1 MTYDKSVQDGIMTTK
16 RKRSGSTDAADAGH
30 AGHPVTMRDV
40 AEAAGVSV
48 ATVSNV
54 VNDKKSARIG
64 ADARQRVHDAV
75 SDLGYRPN
83 ALAKTLSSGS
93 SKFIGLVADA
103 IATTPFAGQIIHGAQ
118 DEAWKHGFVLLVAN
132 TEGDPAAEEAAIA
145 MMLEHKVRGVL
156 YSTWYHR
163 AVVPPQ
169 ALRETDY
176 VLVDCF
182 EANAT
187 APAVVP
193 DEVQGG
199 YTATGLL
206 LEAGHRRVAFINTTS
221 SSPAQS
227 GRLQGYRRA
236 LAEAGIEFDPA
247 LVLEAH
253 PDQEGGY
260 AATDRLL
267 EQKVTA
273 VFCHNDRVAMGLY
286 DGVRE
291 RGLTIPRDMAIAG
304 FDNQEVIAAHLRPP
318 LSTVALPHYELGA
331 AGVRVLL
338 GIDSVPKESPLLIS
352 CPAVPRASI

>member
-1 MTYDKSVQDGIMTTK
+1 MTYDKSVQDGIMTIKPK
-16 RKRSGSTDAADAGH
+16 RAGSADTAASGH

-64 ADARQRVHDAV
+64 ADARQRVQDAV

-83 ALAKTLSSGS
+83 ALAKTLSRGS
-93 SKFIGLVADA
+93 STFIGLVADA

-156 YSTWYHR
+156 YSTWFHR

-169 ALRETDY
+169 SLRETDY

-182 EANAT
+182 EANTT

-206 LEAGHRRVAFINTTS
+206 LDAGHRRVAFINTTS

-227 GRLQGYRRA
+227 GRLKGYRRA

-267 EQKVTA
+267 ELKVTA

-291 RGLTIPRDMAIAG
+291 RGLTIPRDIAIAG

-338 GIDSVPKESPLLIS
+338 GIDTVPRESPLLIS
-352 CPAVPRASI
+352 CPAVSRASI